1 MILLEATTC
10 SWLEDACKV
19 ATVLIAIFNVFYI
32 IHINRS
38 KDKETA
44 SQRATERRIDLL
56 KTLVLQPN
64 LKKMYEFLDDLW
76 KELEKLKQEGS
87 DNKDTASENAVKQD
101 IEPIIQDKFKQFR
114 SDFIIALNATTP
126 TLGKKVEGISDNM
139 RDTLLNNM
147 ADEGINL
154 WVTSYFNDKIKTVFE
169 KGKTELINALFNYD
183 GKE

>member
-10 SWLEDACKV
+10 SWLDVACKV

-38 KDKETA
+38 KDKDTA

-56 KTLVLQPN
+56 KTLVLD
-64 LKKMYEFLDDLW
+64 ELW
-76 KELEKLKQEGS
+76 NELEKLKLEDK
-87 DNKDTASENAVKQD
+87 DNKDTASENAVKQE
-101 IEPIIQDKFKQFR
+101 IEPIIQEKFKQFR

-126 TLGKKVEGISDNM
+126 TLGEKVKEISDNM

-154 WVTSYFNDKIKTVFE
+154 WVTSYYNDKIKTVFE
-169 KGKTELINALFNYD
+169 KGKTDLINALFNYD